1 MVQRRKAVEIPDDL
15 IYARNHEWLRQT
27 DETVRLGISDYAQDA
42 LGDIVFVDLPEVGTT
57 LSAGDSFGEVES
69 TKSVSEV
76 YVPVDATI
84 TAVNEALGDAPELVN
99 SDPYGDGW
107 FIEFSIHEGTTLE
120 GLMSPA
126 AYHEFTE

>member
-1 MVQRRKAVEIPDDL
+1 MEIPDDL
-15 IYARNHEWLRQT
+15 IYAQNHEWLRHT
-27 DETVRLGISDYAQDA
+27 DGTVRLGISDYAQDA

-84 TAVNEALGDAPELVN
+84 TAVNKALEDAPELVN

-107 FIEFSIHEGTTLE
+107 FIEFSIRERTTLD
-120 GLMSPA
+120 GLMGPA